1 METEEKLKKLKNI
14 LKKMECVIIAY
25 SGGVDTTFLLAVAK
39 RVLKDKVLAVTAVSP
54 LYPRKELRF
63 AREQAKKL
71 GVKHILI
78 RSREMQDKK
87 FVENPLQRCYY
98 CKDDLYGQLHKLAK
112 KDFDKLPSASSG
124 SEPVED
130 SPEEP
135 KEKIKYILDGT
146 NYSDRKD
153 FRPGIKAGEK
163 WQICHPLEEAKMT
176 KEEIRLLSKKM
187 GLVTWDKPAQACLA
201 SRLPYGEKIT
211 LEKLKMVEMA
221 ENYLNRLG
229 FKQVRVRTY
238 NSGRLFGDLARIE
251 LGKEEMVKLTPL
263 IADKIVKKL
272 KSLGYRYI
280 TLDLEGYRTGSM
292 NYQTSI
298 LLAEAE
304 EEVKKGHLRS
314 AREFLK
320 EFKKQC

>member
-98 CKDDLYGQLHKLAK
+98 CKDDLYGQLRKLA
-112 KDFDKLPSASSG
+112 
-124 SEPVED
+124 E
-130 SPEEP
+130 

-153 FRPGIKAGEK
+153 FRPGIKAGKK
-163 WQICHPLEEAKMT
+163 WQICHPLEEAKLT

-201 SRLPYGEKIT
+201 SIFPYGEKIT
-211 LEKLKMVEMA
+211 LEKLKMVERA
-221 ENYLNRLG
+221 ENYLNQLG

-238 NSGRLFGDLARIE
+238 DGRLFGDLARIE

-272 KSLGYRYI
+272 KSLGYRYV

-292 NYQTSI
+292 NELTNYASVKSNTSTT
-298 LLAEAE
+298 
-304 EEVKKGHLRS
+304 
-314 AREFLK
+314 
-320 EFKKQC
+320 